1 MDFINSFQREEH
13 PLTDEITYT
22 LATYISAEILKQPN
36 RIISP
41 DEALLSS
48 GLVDSFHL
56 VDLSLF
62 VENNFGV
69 RIDDADL
76 NASSFDNLKQLVAF
90 IQSRM

>member
-1 MDFINSFQREEH
+1 V
-13 PLTDEITYT
+13 TDEITAA
-22 LATYISAEILKQPN
+22 LAAYIAAEILKQPG
-36 RIISP
+36 RLIDP
-41 DEALLSS
+41 QEPLLSS

-76 NASSFDNLKQLVAF
+76 NASSFDNLNQLAAF
-90 IQSRM
+90 ISERQ

>member
-1 MDFINSFQREEH
+1 M
-13 PLTDEITYT
+13 TDEITAA
-22 LATYISAEILKQPN
+22 LAAYIAAEILKQPG
-36 RIISP
+36 RLIDP
-41 DEALLSS
+41 QEPLLSS

-76 NASSFDNLKQLVAF
+76 NASSFDNLNQLAAF
-90 IQSRM
+90 ISERQ

>member
-1 MDFINSFQREEH
+1 MTELILEKV
-13 PLTDEITYT
+13 
-22 LATYISAEILKQPN
+22 AAYIASEFLKQPD

-41 DEALLSS
+41 DEPLLSS

-69 RIDDADL
+69 RIDDAEL
-76 NASSFDNLKQLVAF
+76 NASSFDSLNQLTAF
-90 IQSRM
+90 IKRRQ